1 MIDTTKM
8 LLTFLSESVTDLG
21 FDKDQITFT
30 SVHPKDINGTKVA
43 QVNLYLYHLS
53 DNSNLRNMDLRE
65 KPETNLILRLNY
77 RYIITTHGLEDESES
92 LVLLEK
98 LGELLFKNPCIESQ
112 TNQAVLEIVMDRNTP
127 EFLTNLWQALQAP
140 LRPSLNYI
148 VRKRAK

>member
-8 LLTFLSESVTDLG
+8 LLTFLSESASDLG

-53 DNSNLRNMDLRE
+53 ENPNLRNTDLRE
-65 KPETNLILRLNY
+65 KPETNLILSLNY
-77 RYIITTHGLEDESES
+77 RYMITTHGLEDESES

-98 LGELLFKNPCIESQ
+98 VGELLLKNPCIESQ
-112 TNQAVLEIVMDRNTP
+112 SDQAVLDISIENHAL
-127 EFLTNLWQALQAP
+127 EFMTSLWQALKTP

-148 VRKRAK
+148 ARKRVK